1 MNDYLQPLNSNLLIV
16 EKLFPPEK
24 EATKFDKVID
34 LIKAASSGT
43 PWGVLGQAIET
54 TGKVCSAI
62 CSGNQRVQ
70 AVKYVKDAYEMK
82 LRVEEEIARIHERA
96 ETRRTQ
102 ERLLTLY
109 VEKSFQAEMD
119 KFSKKIIL
127 DSHNLDLQ
135 HEERMLEIQN
145 LHELAIKK
153 MDIVAS
159 QQLSYIDKHYA
170 GIIRRN
176 EMYCLL
182 YRQYLKFLGDTK
194 TTPSAMISVIT
205 QRYMDI
211 FDRAISK
218 PNVNPEI
225 FAMGIDGV
233 MKLLQFLGDPDSFFV
248 PFDKFI
254 AQKKTIEELSV

>member
-54 TGKVCSAI
+54 TGKVCSVI

-82 LRVEEEIARIHERA
+82 LRAEEEIARIHERA
-96 ETRRTQ
+96 ETQRTQ
-102 ERLLTLY
+102 KRLLTLY

-127 DSHNLDLQ
+127 DSHNLDLK

-145 LHELAIKK
+145 QHELAIKK

-170 GIIRRN
+170 DIIRRN

-182 YRQYLKFLGDTK
+182 YRQYLKSLADTK
-194 TTPSAMISVIT
+194 TTPSEMIFVIS
-205 QRYMDI
+205 QRYIDV
-211 FDRAISK
+211 FNQATSN
-218 PNVNPEI
+218 PNANPEI
-225 FAMGIDGV
+225 FAMGIDGL
-233 MKLLQFLGDPDSFFV
+233 MKLLQFLGNPDSFFV
-248 PFDKFI
+248 PFDKFV
-254 AQKKTIEELSV
+254 AQKKTIEELSI